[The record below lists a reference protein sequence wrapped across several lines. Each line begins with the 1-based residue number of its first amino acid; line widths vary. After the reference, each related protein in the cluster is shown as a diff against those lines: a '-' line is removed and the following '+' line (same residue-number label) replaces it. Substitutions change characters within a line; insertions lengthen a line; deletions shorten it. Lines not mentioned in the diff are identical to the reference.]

1 MSYGRPAWRLGLAG
15 VLITLYAVALWNAPE
30 KKSGGWRSASDFG
43 YTPDPAGAAEFLES
57 LDVRFFRDAA
67 PDAMAKA
74 EERDTFL
81 YRAMDAAHRE
91 RYGKPFAPERQG
103 IGDCV
108 GWGAAHAV
116 YCAESVEWQLGNR
129 SEPPI
134 FPSTEALYG
143 GSRVEAR
150 GKPGD
155 GSRPVGG
162 WSDGSTGYAAAKWL
176 RDWGVVYRRQHEL
189 KKNGGGGVEVLDLR
203 DYSSERAKQYGAYGC
218 GGRDDGGRLDKIAA
232 ETPCRHVVAVKTW
245 DELVAAITSGYP
257 VTIASSQGFTKT
269 RDADGFCKA
278 SGTWMHQMCIAG
290 IRFKKNGGGG
300 VPRDGALVLNSWGD
314 YCRGGKWPDDQP
326 DGTFWAERRTVE
338 RILRQGDCWAIA
350 EVDFKW
356 RDIRHDRWLGI
367 EP

>member
-1 MSYGRPAWRLGLAG
+1 MPYGRPAWRLGLAG
-15 VLITLYAVALWNAPE
+15 VLITLYALALWNAPE
-30 KKSGGWRSASDFG
+30 KNRGGWGSASDFG
-43 YTPDPAGAAEFLES
+43 YTPDPAGAAEFLQS
-57 LDVRFFRDAA
+57 LDVRFFSDAA

-74 EERDTFL
+74 EEVDTFL

-108 GWGAAHAV
+108 SWGAAHAV
-116 YCAESVEWQLGNR
+116 YCAEAIEWELGNR

-134 FPSTEALYG
+134 FPSTESIYG

-155 GSRPVGG
+155 GARPVGG
-162 WSDGSTGYAAAKWL
+162 WSDGATGYGAAKWL
-176 RDWGVVYRRQHEL
+176 RDWGVVYRQQYD
-189 KKNGGGGVEVLDLR
+189 GFDLR
-203 DYSSERAKQYGAYGC
+203 DYSADRAKQWGAYGA
-218 GGRDDGGRLDKIAA
+218 GGKGDGGRLDKIAT

-245 DELVAAITSGYP
+245 AELVAAITSGFP

-269 RDADGFCKA
+269 RDADGFCRA

-300 VPRDGALVLNSWGD
+300 VPRDGALIVNSWGD

-338 RILRQGDCWAIA
+338 RILSQGDCWAIA
-350 EVDFKW
+350 EVEFKW
-356 RDIRHDRWLGI
+356 RDIRHDKWLGI